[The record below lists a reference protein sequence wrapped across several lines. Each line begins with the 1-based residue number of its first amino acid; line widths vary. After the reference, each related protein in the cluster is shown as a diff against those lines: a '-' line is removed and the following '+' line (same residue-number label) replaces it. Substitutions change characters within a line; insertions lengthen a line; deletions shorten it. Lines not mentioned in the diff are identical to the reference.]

1 MRLKE
6 TLGIRFVMFYVNCH
20 WNLHIFGQKL
30 FINFLSLME
39 HQLITA
45 GHFHWVIVF
54 QGEFYKIL
62 SVCLFWMFRCLH
74 HKNTVCNIVLLFFR
88 NKRMFGM
95 LLGTL
100 QKFKDDSSQ
109 KTEKVCTYKLYFNG
123 IFLFC
128 PLWTVLASLHCMHE
142 AHSALKFVRS
152 TWKFFTLSEK
162 HLSCYWCYWWG
173 ELGYKSIHCI
183 FVFLYL

>member
-1 MRLKE
+1 MYTRLLPGWLLLRLKE
-6 TLGIRFVMFYVNCH
+6 TLGIHLVMLYGNCQ

-30 FINFLSLME
+30 FINFLSLVNTSWL
-39 HQLITA
+39 QL
-45 GHFHWVIVF
+45 VIFIGWLFFRVNF
-54 QGEFYKIL
+54 IKIL
-62 SVCLFWMFRCLH
+62 SVCLFWIFRCLH

-123 IFLFC
+123 IFLFLLFYGQC
-128 PLWTVLASLHCMHE
+128 LLLCIVCMKLTQPL
-142 AHSALKFVRS
+142 
-152 TWKFFTLSEK
+152 
-162 HLSCYWCYWWG
+162 
-173 ELGYKSIHCI
+173 KS
-183 FVFLYL
+183 

>member
-1 MRLKE
+1 MEIVIE
-6 TLGIRFVMFYVNCH
+6 TFTSLGKNCSLIFYLWWNTSWLQLVIFIGWLFFRVN
-20 WNLHIFGQKL
+20 
-30 FINFLSLME
+30 FI
-39 HQLITA
+39 
-45 GHFHWVIVF
+45 
-54 QGEFYKIL
+54 KIL

-123 IFLFC
+123 IFLFLPFMDSAC
-128 PLWTVLASLHCMHE
+128 FFALYAWSSL
-142 AHSALKFVRS
+142 SP
-152 TWKFFTLSEK
+152 
-162 HLSCYWCYWWG
+162 
-173 ELGYKSIHCI
+173 
-183 FVFLYL
+183 

>member
-6 TLGIRFVMFYVNCH
+6 TLGIRLVMLYVNCH
-20 WNLHIFGQKL
+20 WNLHILDKNCSLIFYLWWNTSWLQLVIFIGWL
-30 FINFLSLME
+30 FFRVNF
-39 HQLITA
+39 I
-45 GHFHWVIVF
+45 
-54 QGEFYKIL
+54 KIL

-152 TWKFFTLSEK
+152 NWKFFTLSEK

-183 FVFLYL
+183 FLFLYL